1 MWLQKSRKFS
11 ESESDPSKTIRST
24 ISSLR
29 STFATGITLD
39 VSFRKRQLE
48 RLLEMMN
55 DHETTFLSALKSD
68 LGKPKFESILTE
80 TDFMRNDIL
89 GMLFNIDKYV
99 SD

>member
-1 MWLQKSRKFS
+1 M
-11 ESESDPSKTIRST
+11 TIQTT

-48 RLLEMMN
+48 RLLDMIN
-55 DHETTFLSALKSD
+55 DHEATFVSALKSD

-99 SD
+99 SN